1 MKSIQRHP
9 GMKTRFFKYN
19 NSKIRNFFYK
29 INLTAEQG
37 IEPRLLDPNSSV
49 IPLDHSALI
58 KNGPDG
64 IRTRDL
70 LRDKQVC

>member
-1 MKSIQRHP
+1 MKSIQHHP

-49 IPLDHSALI
+49 IPLDH
-58 KNGPDG
+58 
-64 IRTRDL
+64 
-70 LRDKQVC
+70 

>member
-1 MKSIQRHP
+1 MKSIQHHP

-19 NSKIRNFFYK
+19 SKVRNFFYK

-58 KNGPDG
+58 KNGPYG
-64 IRTRDL
+64 TRIHTL
-70 LRDKQVC
+70 CRDKAMC

>member
-1 MKSIQRHP
+1 MKSIQHHP

-58 KNGPDG
+58 KNGPYG
-64 IRTRDL
+64 TRIHTL
-70 LRDKQVC
+70 CRDKAMC

>member
-1 MKSIQRHP
+1 MKSIQHHP

-19 NSKIRNFFYK
+19 SKVRNFFYK

-49 IPLDHSALI
+49 IVI
-58 KNGPDG
+58 FNVEKY
-64 IRTRDL
+64 
-70 LRDKQVC
+70 